1 MTKCFI
7 RFFSVM
13 KGTPISG
20 CIGDQQAALVGQNC
34 LRPGQ
39 AKVTY
44 GTGCFMLYNVGPR
57 IVRSNNGLI
66 STVAYQMGPS
76 DPVIYA
82 LEVRYLRYSYP
93 PKKTQIF
100 TKCVNWK
107 IIHILGISCNGRRC
121 CEISSRSVK
130 HFRSTKRY

>member
-1 MTKCFI
+1 MAKYFI
-7 RFFSVM
+7 SFIIFSK

-57 IVRSNNGLI
+57 IIRSNNGLI

-82 LEVRYLRYSYP
+82 LEVSYP
-93 PKKTQIF
+93 KKRPQDF
-100 TKCVNWK
+100 TKSCK
-107 IIHILGISCNGRRC
+107 LIS
-121 CEISSRSVK
+121 
-130 HFRSTKRY
+130 F